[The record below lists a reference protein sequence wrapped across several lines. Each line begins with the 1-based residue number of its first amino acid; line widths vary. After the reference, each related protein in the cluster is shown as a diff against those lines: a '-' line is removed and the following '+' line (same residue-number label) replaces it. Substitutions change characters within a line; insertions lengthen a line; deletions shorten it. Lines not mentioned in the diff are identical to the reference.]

1 MKTVFIFS
9 LLSLI
14 SMASVQGQTL
24 EKCKPLE
31 KLIGKINDKK
41 RFSYS
46 SVNKMII
53 LSESTKC
60 EDVHYTAGISDIVVR
75 ALVND
80 FVRTVKVAG
89 KNTNSLSFVVA
100 HIDSSTE
107 SVDLTKIT
115 DNVLKI
121 CPREKRAVCTK
132 IDEAVQKAKKGK
144 ARS

>member
-1 MKTVFIFS
+1 MKTAFILS
-9 LLSLI
+9 LLTLVF
-14 SMASVQGQTL
+14 MGSVQGQTL

-31 KLIGKINDKK
+31 KLIVKINDKK
-41 RFSYS
+41 RFNYS

-60 EDVHYTAGISDIVVR
+60 GDVQYAAGISDIVVR

-107 SVDLTKIT
+107 SANLTRIT

-121 CPREKRAVCTK
+121 CPRDKRAVCTK
-132 IDEAVQKAKKGK
+132 IAEAAKIAMRGIH
-144 ARS
+144 